1 MYELAKDVLE
11 FYNVIPVAYGKCPE
25 CGVECEGVM
34 VKATKTSDKGS
45 LPWVLLFKDIYL
57 LPIINCCDQLI
68 YPSYIRL
75 KAQATADYN
84 LDKSFFEEDQTFK
97 IGTIKVP
104 VITDELLSYPIT
116 RSYQEQLEIQK
127 QLQQQLRLL
136 NRKQKA
142 FVKACYTYFSIHFDE
157 IIKEMDG
164 AEMLDVLDALMSTP
178 YGIHLKDAKSPK
190 VNKKDKKAY
199 LNWVKK
205 QIRNIVEQENEQ
217 GKQMVFYLIVR
228 YFIEWELIQ
237 GIYYLHW
244 NVRKYQKMIG
254 KTLLLYMILQFP
266 LTNYFSY
273 LREDALHKLVQTTGT
288 ERKKHELMQVF
299 QKKLDKANV
308 NIAKLQ
314 ETIDRQREA
323 NFVLEEKNRSLQIKN
338 DLLSQQLHAKG
349 EQSSNDSSQ
358 TRKIKELKGI
368 IESQRAELLS
378 LRDLKLEK
386 LANTQNANTQNDIDV
401 QNKENETALVA
412 RGAIPKQ
419 IDEQNLNAV
428 PKDKL
433 ATLKGKTIGIFGDI
447 QIVTEG
453 LDLPCEI
460 KSADSVQDIE
470 GLSVMNNSD
479 VLVVLT
485 QHISHNCMWTIKA
498 YASAH
503 GIPVLFSRHSNVKI
517 IIDQAARLMQNAQR

>member
-1 MYELAKDVLE
+1 MYELAKDILE
-11 FYNVIPVAYGKCPE
+11 FYNVIPVAYGKCPN
-25 CGVECEGVM
+25 CGVECNEVM
-34 VKATKTSDKGS
+34 VRETKTSDKGS
-45 LPWVLLFKDIYL
+45 LPWVLFFKDIYT
-57 LPIINCCDQLI
+57 LPIINCCGQLI

-84 LDKSFFEEDQTFK
+84 LDPSFFDKDQIYK

-104 VITDELLSYPIT
+104 VITDDLLSYPIT

-127 QLQQQLRLL
+127 QLQQQIRLL
-136 NRKQKA
+136 HRKQQP
-142 FVKACYTYFSIHFDE
+142 FMNSCYTYFTLHFDE
-157 IIKEMDG
+157 VIKEIDG

-178 YGIHLKDAKSPK
+178 YGMHLKDAKSPK
-190 VNKKDKKAY
+190 SIKKDKKAY

-217 GKQMVFYLIVR
+217 GKQMVFYLIVK

-244 NVRKYQKMIG
+244 NAHKYQKMIG

-273 LREDALHKLVQTTGT
+273 LREDAIHKLVQTSGSQ
-288 ERKKHELMQVF
+288 RKRQELMQVF
-299 QKKLDKANV
+299 QKKLDKASINV
-308 NIAKLQ
+308 DKLQ
-314 ETIDRQREA
+314 EANNRQREA

-338 DLLSQQLHAKG
+338 DLLLQQLQLLG
-349 EQSSNDSSQ
+349 EQSTNDSSQ

-368 IESQRAELLS
+368 IESQRSELVS

-386 LANTQNANTQNDIDV
+386 LMTIQNDIDANGIEE
-401 QNKENETALVA
+401 QTTLLLTEHME
-412 RGAIPKQ
+412 
-419 IDEQNLNAV
+419 EQNLYAE
-428 PKDKL
+428 PRGKF
-433 ATLKGKTIGIFGDI
+433 AAIQGKTIGIFGDI

-470 GLSVMNNSD
+470 GQSVMNNSD

-485 QHISHNCMWTIKA
+485 QHISHNCMWTIKS

-503 GIPVLFSRHSNVKI
+503 EIPVLFSRHSNVKI
-517 IIDQAARLMQNAQR
+517 IIDQVANLINDIEREID